1 MAIPKAVENPGV
13 FADGHVDVQPQST
26 GLLRQLLPL
35 TLAHLNLV
43 THPLTNQQQAVAL
56 VLLPGMGELP
66 LQPADH
72 GVSNRFPIV
81 PAVFSCAQPLLLRR
95 LSAWLL
101 PILLMVCV
109 VLTGCSAAAQPP
121 RSVLLQALELQIQLT
136 QGAIA
141 DALALDAGGMP
152 EVSRVR
158 VAQQQPIGIGEAKG
172 LRLQGQFDW
181 RLAGDPI
188 RVDSPF
194 ELFLQRGERG
204 QSWRLAR
211 PVGPAISA
219 SANKNGADSQQ
230 TWITD
235 PLPLKAKG

>member
-1 MAIPKAVENPGV
+1 M
-13 FADGHVDVQPQST
+13 
-26 GLLRQLLPL
+26 
-35 TLAHLNLV
+35 
-43 THPLTNQQQAVAL
+43 
-56 VLLPGMGELP
+56 
-66 LQPADH
+66 
-72 GVSNRFPIV
+72 
-81 PAVFSCAQPLLLRR
+81 PAVFSRAQPLPLPR

-101 PILLMVCV
+101 PLLLMVCI

-211 PVGPAISA
+211 PVGGA
-219 SANKNGADSQQ
+219 GADGQQ

-235 PLPLKAKG
+235 PLPLKPRG